1 MMCSGGVALAR
12 CPRRWKEYCL
22 DGRSTEY
29 SIYANFVEIVSM
41 DALSQFIQL
50 TRPQASLDLRCLFQ
64 GRFSV
69 PHDPEPNGQVL
80 FHLVLSGSCLIDAGG
95 RTLTLRGG
103 DFILFPRGGAHTIH
117 DLSAADTPARKPR
130 ASHDGM
136 LPLRQTGRGTAE
148 VDLLCGR
155 FVHEPG
161 STTLLVRTLPDPLHV
176 SLSDSASFPA
186 LQALIGLMRD
196 EAGTR
201 APGALAVV
209 TSLSQ
214 ALLTMALR
222 VYGQRE
228 SAAPGTL
235 TLLSDARLG
244 PSVQAMLSAPER
256 AWTID
261 ALADLAAMSRA
272 TYARH
277 FKARADM
284 TVWDFLTRVR
294 MTLACDALIHTRLSA
309 GEIGARIG
317 YQSEAA
323 FGKAFKQQL
332 GMTPARYRRA
342 ADKPSNNAATN

>member
-1 MMCSGGVALAR
+1 
-12 CPRRWKEYCL
+12 
-22 DGRSTEY
+22 
-29 SIYANFVEIVSM
+29 M
-41 DALSQFIQL
+41 DALSQFIRL

-64 GRFSV
+64 GPFSI
-69 PHDPEPNGQVL
+69 PHDPEPTGQAI
-80 FHLVLSGSCLIDAGG
+80 FHLVLGGACLVETGG
-95 RTLTLRGG
+95 AKLTLCEG
-103 DFILFPRGGAHTIH
+103 DFILFPRGHAHTIY
-117 DLSAADTPARKPR
+117 DLASTADTLTRKPR
-130 ASHDGM
+130 TSHDGM
-136 LPLRQTGRGTAE
+136 LPLKKTGRGTAE

-155 FVHEPG
+155 FVHEAG

-176 SLSDSASFPA
+176 SLRDSASFPA
-186 LQALIGLMRD
+186 LQAIISLMRD
-196 EAGTR
+196 EAETR
-201 APGALAVV
+201 AAGALAIV

-214 ALLTMALR
+214 ALLTLALR

-228 SAAPGTL
+228 NAAPGTL
-235 TLLSDARLG
+235 TLLSDTRLG
-244 PSVQAMLSAPER
+244 PSIQAMLSAPEQ

-261 ALADLAAMSRA
+261 TLADLAAMSRA

-284 TVWDFLTRVR
+284 TVWEFLTRVR

-342 ADKPSNNAATN
+342 TDLPSLNAAN

>member
-1 MMCSGGVALAR
+1 
-12 CPRRWKEYCL
+12 
-22 DGRSTEY
+22 
-29 SIYANFVEIVSM
+29 M

-64 GRFSV
+64 GPFSI
-69 PHDPEPNGQVL
+69 PHDPEPEGQAI
-80 FHLVLSGSCLIDAGG
+80 FHLVLAGTCLVETGG
-95 RTLTLRGG
+95 HTLTLREG
-103 DFILFPRGGAHTIH
+103 DFILFPRGHAHTIH
-117 DLSAADTPARKPR
+117 DPASRADAPARKLR
-130 ASHDGM
+130 TSHDGM
-136 LPLRQTGRGTAE
+136 LPLRQTGRGAAE

-155 FVHEPG
+155 FVHEHG
-161 STTLLVRTLPDPLHV
+161 SATLLVRTLPDPLHV

-186 LQALIGLMRD
+186 LQAVIGMMRS
-196 EAGTR
+196 EAETR
-201 APGALAVV
+201 APGALAIV

-214 ALLTMALR
+214 ALLTLALR
-222 VYGQRE
+222 VYGQCE
-228 SAAPGTL
+228 NAGPGTL
-235 TLLSDARLG
+235 TLLSDARLSA
-244 PSVQAMLSAPER
+244 SVQAMLTRPEQ

-261 ALADLAAMSRA
+261 ALANLAAMSRA

-294 MTLACDALIHTRLSA
+294 MTMACDALMHTRLSV
-309 GEIGARIG
+309 GEISARVG

-342 ADKPSNNAATN
+342 IAGPARETISS

>member
-1 MMCSGGVALAR
+1 MPAPLE
-12 CPRRWKEYCL
+12 EYCL
-22 DGRSTEY
+22 DGRSIEY
-29 SIYANFVEIVSM
+29 SIYTNFVEIVSM

-64 GRFSV
+64 GRFSI

-80 FHLVLSGSCLIDAGG
+80 FHLVLSGNCLVDTGG
-95 RTLTLRGG
+95 RTLTLREG
-103 DFILFPRGGAHTIH
+103 DFILFPRGGAHIIH
-117 DLSAADTPARKPR
+117 DPSAADTPTRKPR

-155 FVHEPG
+155 FVHAPG

-196 EAGTR
+196 EAETR
-201 APGALAVV
+201 AHGALAIV

-228 SAAPGTL
+228 SADPGTL
-235 TLLSDARLG
+235 TLLSDTRLG
-244 PSVQAMLSAPER
+244 PSIQAMLSTPER

-261 ALADLAAMSRA
+261 ALAGLAAMSRA

-277 FKARADM
+277 FKACADM
-284 TVWDFLTRVR
+284 TVRDFLTRVR
-294 MTLACDALIHTRLSA
+294 MTLACDALIHTQVSA

-342 ADKPSNNAATN
+342 TGRPSPTPPPTS

>member
-1 MMCSGGVALAR
+1 
-12 CPRRWKEYCL
+12 
-22 DGRSTEY
+22 
-29 SIYANFVEIVSM
+29 M

-64 GRFSV
+64 GPFSI
-69 PHDPEPNGQVL
+69 PHDPEPDGQVL
-80 FHLVLSGSCLIDAGG
+80 FHLVLAGTCLVETEG
-95 RTLTLRGG
+95 RTLTLHEG
-103 DFILFPRGGAHTIH
+103 DFILFPRGHAHTIQ
-117 DLSAADTPARKPR
+117 DLASTADGPTRKPR

-136 LPLRQTGRGTAE
+136 LPLRQTGRGAAE

-176 SLSDSASFPA
+176 SLTDSASFPA
-186 LQALIGLMRD
+186 LQAVISLMRN
-196 EAGTR
+196 EAETR
-201 APGALAVV
+201 DPGALAIV

-228 SAAPGTL
+228 HADPGTL
-235 TLLSDARLG
+235 TLLSDTRLG
-244 PSVQAMLSAPER
+244 PSVQAMLAAPEH

-261 ALADLAAMSRA
+261 TLADLAAMSRA

-284 TVWDFLTRVR
+284 TVLDFLTRVR
-294 MTLACDALIHTRLSA
+294 MTMACDRLAHTRESV
-309 GEIGARIG
+309 GAVSTRVG

-342 ADKPSNNAATN
+342 VSEA

>member
-1 MMCSGGVALAR
+1 
-12 CPRRWKEYCL
+12 
-22 DGRSTEY
+22 
-29 SIYANFVEIVSM
+29 M

-64 GRFSV
+64 GRFSI
-69 PHDPEPNGQVL
+69 PHAPDPNGQAL
-80 FHLVLSGSCLIDAGG
+80 FHLVLSGCCRVETGG
-95 RTLTLRGG
+95 RTLMLRAG
-103 DFILFPRGGAHTIH
+103 DFILFPRGEAHTIH
-117 DLSAADTPARKPR
+117 DPVSKEAPTAKPR
-130 ASHDGM
+130 TSHDGM
-136 LPLRQTGRGTAE
+136 LPLRQTGRGAAD

-155 FVHEPG
+155 FVHEHG

-176 SLSDSASFPA
+176 SLTNSASFTA

-196 EAGTR
+196 EAETR
-201 APGALAVV
+201 APGALAIV

-222 VYGQRE
+222 AYGQRE
-228 SAAPGTL
+228 NGSPGTL

-244 PSVQAMLSAPER
+244 PSIQAMLSAPER

-294 MTLACDALIHTRLSA
+294 MTLACETLVHTRLSV
-309 GEIGARIG
+309 GEIGTRVG

-332 GMTPARYRRA
+332 GMTPARYRRGI
-342 ADKPSNNAATN
+342 D

>member
-1 MMCSGGVALAR
+1 
-12 CPRRWKEYCL
+12 
-22 DGRSTEY
+22 
-29 SIYANFVEIVSM
+29 M
-41 DALSQFIQL
+41 DALSQFIRL
-50 TRPQASLDLRCLFQ
+50 TRPQASLDVRCQFQ
-64 GRFSV
+64 GPFSI
-69 PHDPEPNGQVL
+69 PHETEPDGQVL
-80 FHLVLSGSCLIDAGG
+80 FHLVLAGTCVVDTGG
-95 RTLTLRGG
+95 RSLTLREG
-103 DFILFPRGGAHTIH
+103 DFILFPRGAAHTIH
-117 DLSAADTPARKPR
+117 DPAHTTAARKPR
-130 ASHDGM
+130 VAHDGM
-136 LPLRQTGRGTAE
+136 LPLRQTGRGRPE

-176 SLSDSASFPA
+176 SLVDSASFPA
-186 LQALIGLMRD
+186 LQALIDLMRS
-196 EAGTR
+196 EAEMR
-201 APGALAVV
+201 AAGALAIV

-214 ALLTMALR
+214 ALLTLALR

-228 SAAPGTL
+228 NAAPGTL

-244 PSVQAMLSAPER
+244 PSIQAMLSAPER

-294 MTLACDALIHTRLSA
+294 MTLACDQLIHTRLSA
-309 GEIGARIG
+309 GEIGVRIG

-332 GMTPARYRRA
+332 GITPARYRWTTSKQHEPA
-342 ADKPSNNAATN
+342 LA

>member
-1 MMCSGGVALAR
+1 
-12 CPRRWKEYCL
+12 
-22 DGRSTEY
+22 
-29 SIYANFVEIVSM
+29 M

-50 TRPQASLDLRCLFQ
+50 TRPRASLDLRCLLQ
-64 GRFSV
+64 GRFSI
-69 PHDPEPNGQVL
+69 PHAPDPNGQAP
-80 FHLVLSGSCLIDAGG
+80 FHLVLSGCCRVDTGG
-95 RTLTLRGG
+95 RTLTLRAG
-103 DFILFPRGGAHTIH
+103 DFILFPRGEAHTIH
-117 DLSAADTPARKPR
+117 DPVSKEAPTAKPR
-130 ASHDGM
+130 TSHDGM
-136 LPLRQTGRGTAE
+136 LPLRQTGRGAAD

-155 FVHEPG
+155 FVHEHG

-176 SLSDSASFPA
+176 SLTDSASFSA

-196 EAGTR
+196 EAETR
-201 APGALAVV
+201 APGALAIV

-222 VYGQRE
+222 AYGQRE
-228 SAAPGTL
+228 NASPGTL

-244 PSVQAMLSAPER
+244 PSIQAMLNAPER

-294 MTLACDALIHTRLSA
+294 MTLACETLVHTRLSV
-309 GEIGARIG
+309 GEIGTRVG

-323 FGKAFKQQL
+323 FGKAFKEQL
-332 GMTPARYRRA
+332 GMTPARYRRWI
-342 ADKPSNNAATN
+342 D

>member
-1 MMCSGGVALAR
+1 
-12 CPRRWKEYCL
+12 
-22 DGRSTEY
+22 
-29 SIYANFVEIVSM
+29 M

-50 TRPQASLDLRCLFQ
+50 TRPQASLDVRCLFQ
-64 GRFSV
+64 GPFSI

-80 FHLVLSGSCLIDAGG
+80 FHLVLTGNCIVDTGG
-95 RTLTLRGG
+95 HTLTLREG
-103 DFILFPRGGAHTIH
+103 DFILFPRGEAHTIH
-117 DLSAADTPARKPR
+117 DPEKTNATRKPR
-130 ASHDGM
+130 IAHDGM
-136 LPLRQTGRGTAE
+136 LPLRQIGRGAAE

-176 SLSDSASFPA
+176 SLIDSASFPA
-186 LQALIGLMRD
+186 LRALIDLMRG
-196 EAGTR
+196 EAETR
-201 APGALAVV
+201 APGALAIV

-214 ALLTMALR
+214 ALLTLALR

-228 SAAPGTL
+228 NAAPGTL

-244 PSVQAMLSAPER
+244 RSIQAMLNAPER

-284 TVWDFLTRVR
+284 TVWEFLTRVR
-294 MTLACDALIHTRLSA
+294 MTLACDALINTRRSA
-309 GEIGARIG
+309 GEIAARVG

-342 ADKPSNNAATN
+342 AGEPREIALAQ

>member
-1 MMCSGGVALAR
+1 
-12 CPRRWKEYCL
+12 
-22 DGRSTEY
+22 
-29 SIYANFVEIVSM
+29 M

-64 GRFSV
+64 GPFSI
-69 PHDPEPNGQVL
+69 PHDPEPNGQVP
-80 FHLVLSGSCLIDAGG
+80 FHLVLSGRCLVDTGG
-95 RTLTLRGG
+95 RTLSLHEG
-103 DFILFPRGGAHTIH
+103 DFILFPHGEAHTIH
-117 DLSAADTPARKPR
+117 DPGAADAPTRKPR

-136 LPLRQTGRGTAE
+136 LPVRQTGRGAAE

-155 FVHEPG
+155 FVHEHG

-196 EAGTR
+196 EAETR
-201 APGALAVV
+201 APGALAIV

-228 SAAPGTL
+228 NASPGTL

-244 PSVQAMLSAPER
+244 PSVQA
-256 AWTID
+256 ID
-261 ALADLAAMSRA
+261 SLADLAAMSRA

-309 GEIGARIG
+309 GEIGARVG

-342 ADKPSNNAATN
+342 TS

>member
-1 MMCSGGVALAR
+1 
-12 CPRRWKEYCL
+12 
-22 DGRSTEY
+22 
-29 SIYANFVEIVSM
+29 M
-41 DALSQFIQL
+41 DALSQFIRL

-64 GRFSV
+64 GPFSI

-80 FHLVLSGSCLIDAGG
+80 FHLVLSGSCLVETND
-95 RTLTLRGG
+95 RTFTLHEG
-103 DFILFPRGGAHTIH
+103 DFILFPRGHAHTIH
-117 DLSAADTPARKPR
+117 DLASTADTSVRKPR
-130 ASHDGM
+130 VSHDGM
-136 LPLRQTGRGTAE
+136 LPLRKTGRGAAE

-161 STTLLVRTLPDPLHV
+161 STTLLIRTLPDPLCV

-186 LQALIGLMRD
+186 LQALIGLMRS
-196 EAGTR
+196 EAETR
-201 APGALAVV
+201 APGALAIV
-209 TSLSQ
+209 TALSQ

-228 SAAPGTL
+228 HAAPGTL
-235 TLLSDARLG
+235 TLLSDTRLG
-244 PSVQAMLSAPER
+244 PSIQAMLSTPER

-284 TVWDFLTRVR
+284 TVWEFLTRVR
-294 MTLACDALIHTRLSA
+294 VTLACDALIHTRLSA
-309 GEIGARIG
+309 GEIGARVG

-323 FGKAFKQQL
+323 FGKAFKRQL

-342 ADKPSNNAATN
+342 ANTVE

>member
-1 MMCSGGVALAR
+1 
-12 CPRRWKEYCL
+12 
-22 DGRSTEY
+22 
-29 SIYANFVEIVSM
+29 M

-64 GRFSV
+64 GRFSI
-69 PHDPEPNGQVL
+69 PHAPEPNGQAL
-80 FHLVLSGSCLIDAGG
+80 FHLVLSGCCRVDTGG
-95 RTLTLRGG
+95 RTLTLREG
-103 DFILFPRGGAHTIH
+103 DFILFPRGEAHTIH
-117 DLSAADTPARKPR
+117 DPVSKEAPTAKPR
-130 ASHDGM
+130 TSHDGM
-136 LPLRQTGRGTAE
+136 LPLRQTGRGAAD

-155 FVHEPG
+155 FVHEHG

-176 SLSDSASFPA
+176 SLTDNASFTA
-186 LQALIGLMRD
+186 LQALIWLMRD
-196 EAGTR
+196 EAETR
-201 APGALAVV
+201 APGALAIV

-222 VYGQRE
+222 AYGQRE
-228 SAAPGTL
+228 NASPGTL

-244 PSVQAMLSAPER
+244 PSIQAMLSAPER

-294 MTLACDALIHTRLSA
+294 MTLACETLVHTRLSV
-309 GEIGARIG
+309 GEVGTRVG

-332 GMTPARYRRA
+332 GMTPARYRRGLVSH
-342 ADKPSNNAATN
+342 P

>member
-1 MMCSGGVALAR
+1 
-12 CPRRWKEYCL
+12 
-22 DGRSTEY
+22 
-29 SIYANFVEIVSM
+29 M
-41 DALSQFIQL
+41 DPLSQFIRL
-50 TRPQASLDLRCLFQ
+50 TRPQASLDLRCMFQ
-64 GRFSV
+64 GPFSI
-69 PHDPEPNGQVL
+69 PHDLEPDGQAL
-80 FHLVLSGSCLIDAGG
+80 FHLVLSGTCLVETDGH
-95 RTLTLRGG
+95 TLTLREG
-103 DFILFPRGGAHTIH
+103 DFILFPRGHAHTIH
-117 DLSAADTPARKPR
+117 DPASSADTPARKPR

-136 LPLRQTGRGTAE
+136 LPLRQTGRGAAE

-186 LQALIGLMRD
+186 LQAVIDMMRS
-196 EAGTR
+196 EAETR
-201 APGALAVV
+201 APGALAIV

-214 ALLTMALR
+214 ALLTLALR
-222 VYGQRE
+222 VYGQRDN
-228 SAAPGTL
+228 AGPGTL
-235 TLLSDARLG
+235 TLLSDTRLG
-244 PSVQAMLSAPER
+244 PSVQAMLNTPER

-294 MTLACDALIHTRLSA
+294 MTLACDMLIHARLSA
-309 GEIGARIG
+309 GEIGARVG

-342 ADKPSNNAATN
+342 VTEQREPGPD

>member
-1 MMCSGGVALAR
+1 
-12 CPRRWKEYCL
+12 
-22 DGRSTEY
+22 
-29 SIYANFVEIVSM
+29 M
-41 DALSQFIQL
+41 DALSQFIRL
-50 TRPQASLDLRCLFQ
+50 TRPQASLDVRCLFQ
-64 GRFSV
+64 GPFFV
-69 PHDPEPNGQVL
+69 PHDAEVEGQVL
-80 FHLVLSGSCLIDAGG
+80 FHLVLAGTCLVDTGG
-95 RTLTLRGG
+95 RSLTLHEG
-103 DFILFPRGGAHTIH
+103 DFILFPRGAAHTLR
-117 DLSAADTPARKPR
+117 DPAGTAMPRKPR
-130 ASHDGM
+130 VAHDGM
-136 LPLRQTGRGTAE
+136 LPLHQTGRGAAE

-176 SLSDSASFPA
+176 SLIESASFPA
-186 LQALIGLMRD
+186 LRALIDLMRS
-196 EAGTR
+196 ESETR
-201 APGALAVV
+201 APGALAIV

-214 ALLTMALR
+214 ALLTLALR

-228 SAAPGTL
+228 NAAPGTL

-244 PSVQAMLSAPER
+244 PSIQAMLSAPEHP
-256 AWTID
+256 WTID

-294 MTLACDALIHTRLSA
+294 MTLACDALIHTRLSV
-309 GEIGARIG
+309 GEIGARVG

-342 ADKPSNNAATN
+342 TLQVAAEPTRS

>member
-1 MMCSGGVALAR
+1 
-12 CPRRWKEYCL
+12 
-22 DGRSTEY
+22 
-29 SIYANFVEIVSM
+29 M

-50 TRPQASLDLRCLFQ
+50 TRPQASLDVRCLFQ
-64 GRFSV
+64 GPFSI
-69 PHDPEPNGQVL
+69 PHDPEPDGQVL
-80 FHLVLSGSCLIDAGG
+80 FHLVLAGTCVVDTGG
-95 RTLTLRGG
+95 RSLTLREGE
-103 DFILFPRGGAHTIH
+103 FILFPRGEAHTIH
-117 DLSAADTPARKPR
+117 DPARTSSTRKPR
-130 ASHDGM
+130 FAHDGM
-136 LPLRQTGRGTAE
+136 LPLRQTGRGAAE

-176 SLSDSASFPA
+176 SLIDSASFPA
-186 LQALIGLMRD
+186 LRALIELMRG
-196 EAGTR
+196 EAETR
-201 APGALAVV
+201 AAGALAIV

-214 ALLTMALR
+214 ALLTLALR

-228 SAAPGTL
+228 NADPGTL
-235 TLLSDARLG
+235 TLLSDKRLG
-244 PSVQAMLSAPER
+244 PSIQAMLSAPER

-294 MTLACDALIHTRLSA
+294 MTLACDELIHTRLSA
-309 GEIGARIG
+309 GEIGMRVG

-342 ADKPSNNAATN
+342 AEARAMAPA